1 MSTWFKKNTATLLA
15 TVAIGVGLLA
25 SLQVSALSRKPATPT
40 AVAVVDWIAVTDK
53 VDEWKEMQAQLKK
66 IRDGLVEEESKM
78 QKSLADLKESMGV
91 LPEGSESRRREEDK
105 WILQSLQ
112 LQTWQKFRDN
122 KLQSEQALRQVRL
135 YNKIA
140 AAIAKVAD
148 RDGWDIVLWDD
159 SRNKQA
165 DENRLDA
172 AAELISRRQVLYSR
186 KQTVD
191 ITDEI
196 ILLMNNEF
204 NAGP

>member
-1 MSTWFKKNTATLLA
+1 MNTWFKKNTATLLA
-15 TVAIGVGLLA
+15 TIAIGVGLMA
-25 SLQVSALSRKPATPT
+25 SLQASALSRKPATPT

-112 LQTWQKFRDN
+112 AQTWQKFRDN

-172 AAELISRRQVLYSR
+172 AAELISRRQVLFSR

-204 NAGP
+204 NARP